1 MVNGTGVATSVRTCR
16 LGVVGYLN
24 SVPLVAGLQHDP
36 RFELRHAVPSRVAD
50 WLAAGEV
57 DLGLIPAIEYA
68 RQPGL
73 RIVPGLAIASRGPV
87 RSVLLFHKGD
97 VDAIRRVALD
107 TSSRT
112 SVGLTR
118 VLLHARLGREPE
130 YVESAPDVEAM
141 LAVADAALVIGDVA
155 LEHEDAAPKLDLG
168 AEWVRQTGLPF
179 VWAFWAGRPG
189 AVDAEGVTALQAALR
204 RGLESVD
211 VLAADYHPGDARRAA
226 RNASYLRENIHYL
239 MGEDELC
246 GLREYY
252 RRVAALGLV
261 PEVPEIRF
269 HGDR

>member
-1 MVNGTGVATSVRTCR
+1 VVTTAVAACR

-24 SVPLVAGLQHDP
+24 SVPLVAGLGADP
-36 RFELRHAVPSRVAD
+36 RFELRRAVPSRVAD

-73 RIVPGLAIASRGPV
+73 RVVPGLAIASRGPV
-87 RSVLLFHKGD
+87 RSVLLFHRGD
-97 VDAIRRVALD
+97 LDAVRRVALD

-112 SVGLTR
+112 SVALTR

-130 YVESAPDVEAM
+130 YVAAAPDVDAM
-141 LAVADAALVIGDVA
+141 LAQADAALVIGDVA

-168 AEWVRQTGLPF
+168 AEWTRQTGLPF

-189 AVDAEGVTALQAALR
+189 AVDQAGVEAMQAALR
-204 RGLESVD
+204 RGLASID
-211 VLAADYHPGDARRAA
+211 ALAADYNPGDARRAA
-226 RNASYLRENIHYL
+226 RNAAYLRENIRYT
-239 MGEDELC
+239 MGEDELR

-252 RRVAALGLV
+252 RRAAALGLA